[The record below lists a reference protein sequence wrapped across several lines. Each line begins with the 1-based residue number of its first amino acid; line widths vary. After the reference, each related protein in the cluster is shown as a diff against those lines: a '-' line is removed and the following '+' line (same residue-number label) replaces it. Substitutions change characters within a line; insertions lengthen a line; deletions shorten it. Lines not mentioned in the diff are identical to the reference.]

1 MSRLWGGSG
10 IQMSMDASKRLLIG
24 ALLALCLISLVA
36 GHWFER
42 QQVIVAAETQQK
54 AKQVKAWND
63 FFITTKQLADST
75 QEINADYFN
84 RVNKL
89 LKQIDK
95 NIDSDKLNPTLEK
108 LAGEK
113 VKSDQHVRAK
123 LTVLRDSLK
132 QLSSNEKL
140 LVALPAGVESLKGLT
155 GEKGLL
161 NVERIR
167 KESPYRK
174 IAETLPELV
183 DAAYKWQANPQDSAA
198 FSKMTAGINVLLEQ
212 KPTLDAL
219 ATGDKFNPRQEEIYK
234 ALKKIPLFMK
244 SSDYAQALDQ
254 FNGARTKVAEL
265 AQDKDGIGAYTSS
278 LETLSRDG
286 NQTLMLQVSQ
296 ILTLLSLLAAVV
308 VNFTYGRRNQ
318 YGGIDESEL
327 DAEKWE
333 SLKDAHDILPYTQI
347 ALNQIA
353 DLGGKVLVAAKRFHG
368 VLTDE
373 NAGRRRK
380 VQEFPDPTQLI
391 DAEIAAMT
399 VEIVALREQAIQ
411 LGLQNSGMPMQMNL
425 SEQSMRLNNVV
436 ERLEHALGVMGN
448 TMRQVAAQKYHFEMQ
463 DASRMSRDSEGLI
476 LALTQ
481 LQRQIERMEGVLE
494 EMGTALDKVVQG
506 DLPAQQDSNSS
517 YGLGER

>member
-10 IQMSMDASKRLLIG
+10 IQMSVDASKRLLIG
-24 ALLALCLISLVA
+24 LLLALCLFSLIA

-42 QQVIVAAETQQK
+42 QQVIVAAETQHK
-54 AKQVKAWND
+54 AKQVKTWYE
-63 FFITTKQLADST
+63 FFIATKQIADST
-75 QEINADYFN
+75 QEINADYFS

-89 LKQIDK
+89 LRQVDK

-108 LAGEK
+108 LSGEK
-113 VKSDQHVRAK
+113 VKSEQHVRAK

-140 LVALPAGVESLKGLT
+140 LLALPAGVESLKSLT
-155 GEKGLL
+155 GDKGLL

-174 IAETLPELV
+174 IAETLPDLV
-183 DAAYKWQANPQDSAA
+183 DASYKWQANSQDSAA
-198 FSKMTAGINVLLEQ
+198 FSKIMTDLNVLTEQ
-212 KPTLDAL
+212 KPNLDAM
-219 ATGDKFNPRQEEIYK
+219 ASGDKFNPRQDEIYK
-234 ALKKIPLFMK
+234 ALKKIPLFVK
-244 SSDYAQALDQ
+244 SADYAQALEQ
-254 FNGARTKVAEL
+254 FNGARAKVAEL
-265 AQDKDGIGAYTSS
+265 AQDRDGIGAYASS

-296 ILTLLSLLAAVV
+296 ILTLLSLLAALV
-308 VNFTYGRRNQ
+308 VNFTYGKRNQ

-373 NAGRRRK
+373 NAGRRK
-380 VQEFPDPTQLI
+380 KAQELPDPTPLI
-391 DAEIAAMT
+391 DAEIAAMK

-411 LGLQNSGMPMQMNL
+411 LGLHNSGMPMQMNL

-436 ERLEHALGVMGN
+436 EHLEQALGGMSN
-448 TMRQVAAQKYHFEMQ
+448 TMHQVVSQKYHFEMQ
-463 DASRMSRDSEGLI
+463 DASRVSRDSEGLI

-494 EMGTALDKVVQG
+494 EMGAALDKVVQG
-506 DLPAQQDSNSS
+506 EQAGQDASSN
-517 YGLGER
+517 YGVGDR